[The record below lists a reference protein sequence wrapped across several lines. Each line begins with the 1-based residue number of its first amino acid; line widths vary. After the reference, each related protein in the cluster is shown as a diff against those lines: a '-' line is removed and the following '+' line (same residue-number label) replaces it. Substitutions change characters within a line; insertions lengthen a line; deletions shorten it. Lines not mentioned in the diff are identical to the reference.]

1 MKNEA
6 QKKFEENKKKALQI
20 LKDLTNDLE
29 NYNPEK
35 INWGNVGSMSH
46 FLGLITE
53 AKNFGF

>member
-6 QKKFEENKKKALQI
+6 QKKFEENKKQALQI

-35 INWGNVGSMSH
+35 INWGNVGSMGH
-46 FLGLITE
+46 FLDLMIE

>member
-1 MKNEA
+1 MENEA
-6 QKKFEENKKKALQI
+6 QKKFEEDKKRALQI
-20 LKDLTNDLE
+20 LKDLTADLE

-46 FLGLITE
+46 FLGLLIE

>member
-20 LKDLTNDLE
+20 LKDLTTDLE

-35 INWGNVGSMSH
+35 INWANVGSMGH
-46 FLGLITE
+46 FFGLDD
-53 AKNFGF
+53 